1 MTVNH
6 IQLLWIPYSQR
17 ARLGKRNIYI
27 SPSFSWTNT
36 ETGFLPRLP
45 VVSFIASVLESLGS
59 MAIVLSRTT
68 DYFRV
73 YRPAHGQFYWL
84 VTLPRF
90 WSTNQRVRNYSNV
103 GMWKLGSAP
112 KAGIGLIDRIISAEI
127 FLVETSSGRQQTPEP
142 SVVPRA
148 ERAWQPT
155 GVFKTLRHKIK
166 ATKTLYYLNVN
177 DHLYVLGNGGNA
189 LGNVRKRQ
197 MKGWKGKTF
206 ITETTD
212 TWTIKICQC
221 GTVRPPGIAG

>member
-1 MTVNH
+1 MFAIACTQTHFFQPEQQRRSHRRLIRRCITDCSFRWSCCKKMTVNH

-59 MAIVLSRTT
+59 LAIVLSRTT

-103 GMWKLGSAP
+103 GMWKLGPAP
-112 KAGIGLIDRIISAEI
+112 KAGIGLIDRIIPAEI

-142 SVVPRA
+142 SVVSRA

-155 GVFKTLRHKIK
+155 GVF
-166 ATKTLYYLNVN
+166 
-177 DHLYVLGNGGNA
+177 
-189 LGNVRKRQ
+189 
-197 MKGWKGKTF
+197 
-206 ITETTD
+206 
-212 TWTIKICQC
+212 
-221 GTVRPPGIAG
+221 